1 MHEGLRHVLDYW
13 RAGGPLVL
21 PIALTCFGIW
31 YLVYRMRARLL
42 AGTATLNRA
51 IAGIPDLM
59 DGSPPAH
66 ASGIEQAI
74 GRILADIARGVPL
87 NAAFAEHVEP
97 AAGEARRD
105 LTVLRALI
113 AIAPLLGLLGTVFG
127 MMATFGAVGGREVT
141 ESVAAGISTA
151 LITTQF
157 GLFVAIP
164 GMFGAARIARL
175 LRHYEARLTVCRT
188 RLIIEL
194 DRRTERRAA

>member
-1 MHEGLRHVLDYW
+1 MHEALHHVLQYW

-31 YLVYRMRARLL
+31 YLVTRMRARLL
-42 AGTATLNRA
+42 AGTTALNRA
-51 IAGIPDLM
+51 ITDIPGRVAGEA
-59 DGSPPAH
+59 STH

-74 GRILADIARGVPL
+74 VRILNDVAHGVPL
-87 NAAFAEHVEP
+87 NAAFAERIEP
-97 AAGEARRD
+97 AAAEARRD

-141 ESVAAGISTA
+141 ASVAAGISTA

-175 LRHYEARLTVCRT
+175 LRHYEARLSVCRT